1 MSNQVCSVC
10 GAAVS
15 PCDGVSVGYQTGTK
29 FMCSRC
35 YNESVAEHLGL
46 DYEHVTFDPL
56 TIQDLDGVP
65 HTFNFRT
72 HIFSD
77 RLSLEA
83 LETGPKDGYEFAV
96 IAAAEQDLFIT
107 FKTLFERIRR
117 ELGRRHIEPQGR
129 GYRITH
135 DDVLPFSRPDTT
147 QQRTAVAFL
156 LHIHY
161 PGAQAPG
168 NIPGLVGAAVIRD
181 QHFPVDL
188 VLFQEGQGLSDTKA
202 DGFFLVQARHQDGQF
217 CFFCHRE
224 CSSFISSR
232 SHKRQNQGYWLANR
246 NKGSRISHITRD

>member
-1 MSNQVCSVC
+1 
-10 GAAVS
+10 
-15 PCDGVSVGYQTGTK
+15 
-29 FMCSRC
+29 MCSRC

-135 DDVLPFSRPDTT
+135 DDVVRGQITDEPDSVVQMPRLIIDGKSITWEELG
-147 QQRTAVAFL
+147 RMVA
-156 LHIHY
+156 
-161 PGAQAPG
+161 PNA
-168 NIPGLVGAAVIRD
+168 
-181 QHFPVDL
+181 
-188 VLFQEGQGLSDTKA
+188 
-202 DGFFLVQARHQDGQF
+202 GFRFKLEIFD
-217 CFFCHRE
+217 
-224 CSSFISSR
+224 R
-232 SHKRQNQGYWLANR
+232 SEDK
-246 NKGSRISHITRD
+246 